1 MGNIYLSDDESVRLQ
16 GFFENKKRDDNYYV
30 YALCENGKPFYV
42 GKGIGLRCLQHEDDL
57 EAIVREYSVDGT
69 DAEELKDLKKDF
81 EKELSNKL
89 KQIGEAKQLDSFD
102 VAIIKFG
109 LTEHEAFMVES
120 SVINSLKFVGVE
132 LTNIVNGHSSKR
144 EKETGESTKARYVK
158 EVLSECCPKPIRI
171 KDIKAFVENA
181 DFPFSL
187 EKDDI
192 VFISYNKYYPYCQN
206 DVDTWDTVRGCWRMD
221 ESKAKKAKYVF
232 AMHNNTIKGIFK
244 VKKDGCDNSDF
255 QKINAAE
262 KPLLAIASSNVYVVS
277 KSQGD
282 ILVIDKVIDLLKKE
296 PSLKRNSQKLFE
308 KLKLKEKA
316 FYERGFYFC
325 DIAEY
330 NEDEDLLKIRNEFL
344 NCYVKKEDLK
354 MPQGSF
360 TFLYSKDK

>member
-1 MGNIYLSDDESVRLQ
+1 MGNINLCDDESVRLQ
-16 GFFENKKRDDNYYV
+16 DFFENKKRDDNYYV
-30 YALCENGKPFYV
+30 YALCENGKPFYI

-57 EAIVREYSVDGT
+57 DTIVREYSVDGT

-81 EKELSNKL
+81 EKELSDKL
-89 KQIGEAKQLDSFD
+89 KQIGEAKKLGSFN

-171 KDIKAFVENA
+171 KDIKDFVETK
-181 DFPFSL
+181 DFPFSVK
-187 EKDDI
+187 KDDI
-192 VFISYNKYYPYCQN
+192 AFINYNRYYPYCKN
-206 DVDTWDTVRGCWRMD
+206 DVDTWDAVRGCWRMA
-221 ESKAKKAKYVF
+221 ETKGRKAKYVF

-244 VKKDGCDNSDF
+244 VKKDGCEIADF

-262 KPLLAIASSNVYVVS
+262 KPLMAIASSNVHVVS

-282 ILVIDKVIDLLKKE
+282 MSVIDKVIDLLKKD
-296 PSLKRNSQKLFE
+296 PSLKHKTQKIYE

-316 FYERGFYFC
+316 FYERGYYFC
-325 DIAEY
+325 DFAEY

-354 MPQGSF
+354 MPQGSVK
-360 TFLYSKDK
+360 FLYS